1 MAEKIR
7 VAKQNASTGESS
19 DGVPFYLKSDTF
31 EVDLDKF
38 FKDYRKAIFSSG
50 SDGSVIGPTDFFWK
64 WTEENKG

>member
-7 VAKQNASTGESS
+7 VIKQNASAGETAAGAPS
-19 DGVPFYLKSDTF
+19 YLKSDTF

-38 FKDYRKAIFSSG
+38 FHDYRRAIFSSG

-64 WTEENKG
+64 WIEENKG